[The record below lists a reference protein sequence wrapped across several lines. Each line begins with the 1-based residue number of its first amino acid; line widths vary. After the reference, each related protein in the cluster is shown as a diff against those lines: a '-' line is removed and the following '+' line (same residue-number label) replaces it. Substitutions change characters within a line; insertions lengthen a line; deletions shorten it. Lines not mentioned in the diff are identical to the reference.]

1 MGGNAFVLGA
11 FSPPQDLPMILRRH
25 LRPESSE
32 NNENIAA
39 NETMVNIC
47 AAIDLNAR
55 KGLHKHQ

>member
-1 MGGNAFVLGA
+1 
-11 FSPPQDLPMILRRH
+11 MILRRH